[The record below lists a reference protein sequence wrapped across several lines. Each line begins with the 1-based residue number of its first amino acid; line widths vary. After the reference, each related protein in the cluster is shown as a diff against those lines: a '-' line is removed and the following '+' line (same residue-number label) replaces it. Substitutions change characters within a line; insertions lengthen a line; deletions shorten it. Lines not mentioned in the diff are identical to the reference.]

1 MLLFSMWLVYVQ
13 RKKKK
18 KCWQTEEN
26 KNGAEKEKEK
36 NAIIIN
42 VIKLI

>member
-18 KCWQTEEN
+18 KCWQTGEN
-26 KNGAEKEKEK
+26 KNGAEKEK